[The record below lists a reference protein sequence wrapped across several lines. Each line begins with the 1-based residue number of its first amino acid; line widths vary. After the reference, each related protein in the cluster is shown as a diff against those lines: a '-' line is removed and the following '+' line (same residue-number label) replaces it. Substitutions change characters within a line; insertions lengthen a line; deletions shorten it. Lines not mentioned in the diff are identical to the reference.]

1 MKNSNKIILLT
12 VILLALI
19 IGVMYN
25 SSDTAPVVTTETEEV
40 EKPLNIVGKWRGI
53 EDERFVRTF
62 LADGTVV
69 DVYNNVQEAAKPGTW
84 VMVEDKESEEGLP
97 VTDTEDPIVKIVF
110 DNYNFYYSI
119 PESTETNLTLVFL
132 ERGGVLAFSRVIE

>member
-1 MKNSNKIILLT
+1 
-12 VILLALI
+12 
-19 IGVMYN
+19 MYN